1 MLFRLFLLFTLL
13 PLIELTL
20 LAWMSAHTDWRLT
33 VAFVIG
39 TGVLG
44 AALIRSQGWRAWRR
58 IRDELARGQVPT
70 DSIQDG
76 LLILVAGLLLIT
88 PGVLSDLVGVL
99 LLVPWVRRAVRRWL
113 RRRWQ
118 LKFDVRMTGSR
129 MPDRPGERSHPHGD
143 RIIDVTSTPVDSADA
158 R

>member
-33 VAFVIG
+33 VLFVIG

-58 IRDELARGQVPT
+58 IRSELARGQMPT
-70 DSIQDG
+70 ESIQDG
-76 LLILVAGLLLIT
+76 LLILVAGMLLIT
-88 PGVLSDLVGVL
+88 PGVLTDLVGVL
-99 LLVPWVRRAVRRWL
+99 LLLPPARRAVGAWL

-118 LKFDVRMTGSR
+118 VRFEVRTSGIR
-129 MPDRPGERSHPHGD
+129 MPGRSRDESHPHGD
-143 RIIDVTSTPVDSADA
+143 RIIDVTSTPVDSADS